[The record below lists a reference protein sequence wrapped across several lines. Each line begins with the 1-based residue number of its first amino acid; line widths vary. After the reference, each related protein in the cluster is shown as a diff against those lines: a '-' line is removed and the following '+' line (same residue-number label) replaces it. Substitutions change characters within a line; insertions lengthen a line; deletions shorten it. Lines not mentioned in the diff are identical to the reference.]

1 MKKVLPS
8 PQKGLGL
15 ILNVE
20 FTLIAVFVFQGRM
33 VSRKSIDLGVK
44 WVRVLILS
52 FSSCIILASSVNFS
66 ETSFLYLSNGVIML
80 IMLALQDNCDTGDQ
94 IW

>member
-33 VSRKSIDLGVK
+33 VSRKSIDLEAK

>member
-33 VSRKSIDLGVK
+33 VSRKSIDLGAK